1 MGLGPGR
8 RSGSDAAEFKRSV
21 LDHITYTCAQDLR
34 DATAE
39 DLYRAF
45 SHTVRDRLVHRWL
58 ATQATYFERDVKRA
72 YYLSSE
78 FLTGRSLGLC
88 LVNIGLY
95 GVAEA
100 LAGDCG
106 LDLAAILDAE
116 GDPGLGN
123 GGLGRLAACFM
134 DSLAT
139 LQLPAAGYGIR
150 YDYGIFEQRIEDGNQ
165 IERRD
170 NWLQQGT
177 PWELPRHQDAQIVR
191 LGGRTEARR
200 DPDGRL
206 RVDWVDAE
214 TVVGLPFDSFIVGHR
229 SDTVNTLRL
238 WAARATRDF
247 DLKLFNQGDYV
258 RAVEEKIH
266 TENISKVLYPNDETE
281 QGKALRL
288 KQQYFFVAC
297 SIADIV
303 RRYKKRH
310 TGFHQFPAKV
320 AIQLNDTHPA
330 IAVAELMR
338 VLVDQEGLDWE
349 PAWAITENTL
359 GYTNHTLLP
368 EALERWPVPLFE
380 RLLPRHLGIIYE
392 INHRFLRQVQTRWPG
407 DFDRLR
413 RMSIIDEGASRNVRM
428 ANLATVGSHS
438 INGVA
443 KLHTELVKSELLTDF
458 HQLWPER
465 FNNKTNGVT
474 PRRWVLYAN
483 PRLTKLIT
491 ARIGSSWIDRDLE
504 DLVRLQE
511 HADDPD
517 LLEGLWSVKKA
528 NKRHLAALVRETTGV
543 ELPKG
548 SLYVVHVKRIHEY
561 KRQLLLILHII
572 AHYLKLKRDPQADLM
587 PRSYLF
593 AGKAAPGYHMAK
605 LHIKLI
611 NDVASVINSD
621 PAVHGKLAVAFLPNY
636 GVTLAQ
642 SIIPAADLSV
652 QISLAGKE
660 ASGTSNMKFA
670 LNGALTIGTLD
681 GANVEIRDE
690 VGHDNF
696 FLFGLRIDEVKA
708 LLPTYDPAEYIARS
722 PALAEALDLIDS
734 GFFSYGD
741 AARFKPVVD
750 QLRFHDPYMVCADF
764 EAYVATENRAAA
776 AYRDRL
782 DWSRRALHNII
793 GGRKFSSDS
802 TIRQYAQEIWGVSPV
817 KIDFGLITP

>member
-1 MGLGPGR
+1 MGTE
-8 RSGSDAAEFKRSV
+8 AAEFKRAV
-21 LDHITYTCAQDLR
+21 LEHVTYTCAKDLR
-34 DATAE
+34 EASAE

-58 ATQATYFERDVKRA
+58 ATQATYLERDVKRA

-88 LVNIGLY
+88 MVNLGIY

-106 LDLAAILDAE
+106 FDLAAILDAE

-150 YDYGIFEQRIEDGNQ
+150 YDYGIFEQRIEDGRQ
-165 IERRD
+165 VEGRD
-170 NWLQQGT
+170 NWLQQGN
-177 PWELPRHQDAQIVR
+177 PWELPRHEDAQLVK
-191 LGGRTEARR
+191 LGGRTDMRR

-206 RVDWVDAE
+206 RVDWIEAE
-214 TVVGLPFDSFIVGHR
+214 TVVGLPFDSFIVGHH

-238 WAARATRDF
+238 WAARASRDF
-247 DLKLFNQGDYV
+247 DLKSFNEGDYV

-266 TENISKVLYPNDETE
+266 TENISKVLYPSDQTE
-281 QGKALRL
+281 EGKALRL

-303 RRYKKRH
+303 RRYKRRH
-310 TGFHQFPAKV
+310 TSFQAFPSKV
-320 AIQLNDTHPA
+320 AIQLNDTHPS

-349 PAWAITENTL
+349 PAWSITEKTL

-368 EALERWPVPLFE
+368 EALERWPVPMFA
-380 RLLPRHLGIIYE
+380 RLLPRHLGIIHE
-392 INHRFLRQVQTRWPG
+392 INHRFLRQVQIRWPG

-413 RMSIIDEGASRNVRM
+413 RMSIIEEASVQQVRM
-428 ANLATVGSHS
+428 AHLATVGSHS

-443 KLHTELVKSELLTDF
+443 RLHTELVKSDLLSDF
-458 HQLWPER
+458 HRLWPER

-474 PRRWVLYAN
+474 PRRWLLYAN
-483 PRLTKLIT
+483 PRLTRLIT
-491 ARIGSSWIDRDLE
+491 SRIGSSWIDHDLD
-504 DLVRLQE
+504 DLVRLEE
-511 HADDPD
+511 HLEDPD
-517 LLEGLWSVKKA
+517 LYEGLWSVKKA
-528 NKRHLAALVRETTGV
+528 NKRHLAALVCETTGV
-543 ELPKG
+543 ELPRNAM
-548 SLYVVHVKRIHEY
+548 YVVQIKRFHEY
-561 KRQLLLILHII
+561 KRQLLAILHIVS
-572 AHYLKLKRDPQADLM
+572 HYLRLKRDPQAEVV
-587 PRSYLF
+587 PRAYLF
-593 AGKAAPGYHMAK
+593 AGKAAPGYAMAK

-611 NDVASVINSD
+611 NDVAAVVNSD
-621 PAVHGKLAVAFLPNY
+621 PAVHGKLALAFIPNY

-681 GANVEIRDE
+681 GANVELREE
-690 VGHDNF
+690 VGAENF
-696 FLFGLRIDEVKA
+696 FLFGLRADEVKA
-708 LLPTYDPAEYIARS
+708 LRPGYDPAGFIARS
-722 PALAEALDLIDS
+722 PALGEVLALIDS

-741 AARFKPVVD
+741 TDRFKPIVD
-750 QLRFHDPYMVCADF
+750 SLRLHDPYMVCADF
-764 EAYVATENRAAA
+764 EAYSACEARAAS

-782 DWSRRALHNII
+782 DWSRRAVRNII
-793 GGRKFSSDS
+793 GARKFSSDA
-802 TIRQYAQEIWGVSPV
+802 TIRQYAREIWGLSPV
-817 KIDFGLITP
+817 GVDFGLLSSGPGLP